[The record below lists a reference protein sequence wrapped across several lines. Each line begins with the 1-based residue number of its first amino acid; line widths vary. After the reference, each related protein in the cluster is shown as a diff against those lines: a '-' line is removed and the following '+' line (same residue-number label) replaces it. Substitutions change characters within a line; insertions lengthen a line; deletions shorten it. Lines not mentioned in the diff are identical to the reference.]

1 MTNQGNQGTWVA
13 AADPAEFTRT
23 TIPLLA
29 TQATRNTL
37 ILTVFDRLRTE
48 GPHAFGER
56 DPQML
61 TWYDAQGAPVGALLR
76 TPPYSYLLSDVPAES
91 IEPLIDLMLDP
102 ASGHDGRE
110 MNLPEPI
117 EAAFTAAWTARTG
130 DGPRV
135 VERIRLYRLEE
146 LIAPNPAPE
155 GVARLATN
163 ADVEFVARCL
173 EAFWEEAGQP
183 MPKDPR
189 MTALRMA
196 HARIAEEIFW
206 LWLDASGAPV
216 SFAGHT
222 PVVAGMGRVGPVY
235 TPPEQRGRGY
245 AAGVTTAVTRAL
257 LDRGADEV
265 LLFTDLANPVSNR
278 LYQRLGYRPVSD
290 RSRLE
295 FS

>member
-1 MTNQGNQGTWVA
+1 MTDQRIPGNQGTWVA
-13 AADPAEFTRT
+13 AADPAGFTRT

-29 TQATRNTL
+29 AQPVRNTL

-48 GPHAFGER
+48 GPHAFGTR

-61 TWYDAQGAPVGALLR
+61 TWYDAQGAAIGALLR
-76 TPPYSYLLSDVPAES
+76 TPPYSYLLSDVPAEG
-91 IEPLIDLMLDP
+91 IEPLVDLLLDP
-102 ASGHDGRE
+102 ATGHDGRE
-110 MNLPEPI
+110 INIPAPI
-117 EAAFTAAWTARTG
+117 EAAFTDAWTAR
-130 DGPRV
+130 
-135 VERIRLYRLEE
+135 
-146 LIAPNPAPE
+146 PE
-155 GVARLATN
+155 GDARLATR
-163 ADVEFVARCL
+163 ADVEFIARCL
-173 EAFWEEAGQP
+173 EAFWAEAGEP
-183 MPKDPR
+183 MPQDPR

-196 HARIAEEIFW
+196 DARIAEEIFW

-245 AAGVTTAVTRAL
+245 AAGATTAVTRAL

-290 RSRLE
+290 RVRLE